1 MTVIFPNF
9 MNNGYFSIKYQ
20 SCKLYDITIILAINL
35 TIILVENE
43 GFWYEL
49 TVILKNIG
57 HFGNHSTYS
66 VITVTLVQK
75 TGILPQWFWSRIYWI
90 NGHFGV
96 SKMTIAQ
103 NSRYNGCFGIWQRSV
118 WQQLPIL

>member
-75 TGILPQWFWSRIYWI
+75 TGILSQ
-90 NGHFGV
+90 
-96 SKMTIAQ
+96 
-103 NSRYNGCFGIWQRSV
+103 
-118 WQQLPIL
+118 

>member
-1 MTVIFPNF
+1 MTVIFLNL
-9 MNNGYFSIKYQ
+9 MNNGYFGIKYQ
-20 SCKLYDITIILAINL
+20 SCKSYKLYDITIILAINL
-35 TIILVENE
+35 TIILVENK

-75 TGILPQWFWSRIYWI
+75 
-90 NGHFGV
+90 NGHFAT
-96 SKMTIAQ
+96 M
-103 NSRYNGCFGIWQRSV
+103 
-118 WQQLPIL
+118 ILVTNLLD